1 MKMFKSRFS
10 IAVLIGVILLLMA
23 GWLYLW
29 AATAVEVHFHQ
40 CNAGFRLDSAEWA
53 CRRPAILVYAAV
65 FAFVGSV
72 IAFGVA
78 LFLRLR
84 KKRTL

>member
-23 GWLYLW
+23 GCLYLW
-29 AATAVEVHFHQ
+29 AATVVEMHFHR
-40 CNAGFRLDSAEWA
+40 CGASFRLDSAEWA
-53 CRRPAILVYAAV
+53 CRQPAILVYAAI

-78 LFLRLR
+78 LFLRFR
-84 KKRTL
+84 KKRKS